1 MSPLRSDKWQ
11 LGLDASWWK
20 REDEGRDEW
29 RQAAGCWSPSSCVIS
44 LSAAYSLCHL
54 SANTLSIWT
63 HIIFHFPCFLSH
75 PFPLDCFEVSG
86 CDVHLG
92 ELNNLSV

>member
-20 REDEGRDEW
+20 KEDEGRDEW

-54 SANTLSIWT
+54 SANTSKPSLFGHILSFT
-63 HIIFHFPCFLSH
+63 FHVFLAIPS
-75 PFPLDCFEVSG
+75 LLTVLKYQVVMSI
-86 CDVHLG
+86 
-92 ELNNLSV
+92 